1 MLLLQAILRATKS
14 SFAAMKKRLAGI
26 SNAGAASAERPF
38 FDVSV
43 ELTVPKVTMNPTL
56 DDIQAAINA
65 TAKKVDMADIL
76 PRCIYNGHFH
86 CTSCLQFFSY
96 PDDYVSSV
104 DNWCHMMWPACLWT
118 YTAEACY
125 PALPYIASKL
135 SHAIALSCQTNRPT
149 RFCDS

>member
-43 ELTVPKVTMNPTL
+43 ELTVPRVTMNPTL

-65 TAKKVDMADIL
+65 TAKKVGKKA
-76 PRCIYNGHFH
+76 CFVAS
-86 CTSCLQFFSY
+86 CTT
-96 PDDYVSSV
+96 VSI
-104 DNWCHMMWPACLWT
+104 MWFQQRQ
-118 YTAEACY
+118 
-125 PALPYIASKL
+125 S
-135 SHAIALSCQTNRPT
+135 
-149 RFCDS
+149 

>member
-65 TAKKVDMADIL
+65 TAKKVGKHACIVASCTTMAI
-76 PRCIYNGHFH
+76 
-86 CTSCLQFFSY
+86 
-96 PDDYVSSV
+96 
-104 DNWCHMMWPACLWT
+104 MW
-118 YTAEACY
+118 
-125 PALPYIASKL
+125 
-135 SHAIALSCQTNRPT
+135 
-149 RFCDS
+149 F